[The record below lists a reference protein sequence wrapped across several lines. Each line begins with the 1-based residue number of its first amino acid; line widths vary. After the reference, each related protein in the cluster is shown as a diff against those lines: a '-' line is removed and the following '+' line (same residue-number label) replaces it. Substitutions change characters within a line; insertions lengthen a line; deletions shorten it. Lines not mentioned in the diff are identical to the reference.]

1 MHARLPGGNAWA
13 TLRRQAIRPDWQT
26 TGRFVKET
34 RGRLPCRG
42 GNKSEPRSP
51 ASAPIPAVRRPA
63 RSRGPHQTSVGP
75 TVATGPARGIPTVLS
90 ALKHSLLHHVG
101 GRLQPAAAEALD
113 LRAWWEPQG
122 RTGQPRLGRGE
133 PNVLRCPAGSI
144 PLPGRTSSPN
154 IGGRP
159 APSLVRATGSDVVS
173 RP

>member
-1 MHARLPGGNAWA
+1 MPDSPAGMPG
-13 TLRRQAIRPDWQT
+13 
-26 TGRFVKET
+26 
-34 RGRLPCRG
+34 
-42 GNKSEPRSP
+42 PRSGDRRSGLIGRRP
-51 ASAPIPAVRRPA
+51 EGLSKRQEAGSPVEGEISPSLEVRRP
-63 RSRGPHQTSVGP
+63 RRSQQSDGRRGSRGPHQTSVGP